1 MANFRFLRYILSVGA
16 AALLAGCGGSQPVA
30 GPGVTLQSSQRVVRR
45 TSEALLYASNSSR
58 IVKIY
63 SYPSGTSIGKLTG
76 FSDSFIPRGLCTDK
90 AGDVFVTGIGG
101 TYDSNPAGEIYEFA
115 HGDTTPIA
123 ELSDDYPPVGCA
135 VDPST
140 GNLAVSSSVSKTIFH
155 GSIAVFANASGMPTY
170 YINSIDAGF
179 TWCAYDDNGN
189 LFVSQ
194 GSDVTGHANWIAEL
208 AKGTQSFRKV
218 KLSNGG
224 HAGSLQLYRGKLA
237 VASPLSCGNGNAV
250 YLVKVAN
257 GVAKVV
263 ATTSIKGGAGQPSHG
278 QFWIDGAYI
287 AGYVRHSLLI
297 WNYPAGGTP
306 EKVVDAGN
314 FRLSW
319 YGVAVSH

>member
-208 AKGTQSFRKV
+208 AKGSQSFRKV
-218 KLSNGG
+218 LCRLVMVTLSISSRSQTASQRSSRLPRSRAALAS
-224 HAGSLQLYRGKLA
+224 HRTVSFGST
-237 VASPLSCGNGNAV
+237 VHTS
-250 YLVKVAN
+250 LVTS
-257 GVAKVV
+257 
-263 ATTSIKGGAGQPSHG
+263 AT
-278 QFWIDGAYI
+278 
-287 AGYVRHSLLI
+287 VC
-297 WNYPAGGTP
+297 
-306 EKVVDAGN
+306 
-314 FRLSW
+314 
-319 YGVAVSH
+319 